1 MPQHKSAEKRVRQ
14 SARRHV
20 RNKASLSKM
29 KTLVRK
35 VRSATE
41 KDKAT
46 TALKQAV
53 QYLDQLAAKG
63 VIHRNKAANQKSQLT
78 RLVNSIKQV
87 SEVLKK
93 PPSN

>member
-14 SARRHV
+14 SARRHT

-29 KTLVRK
+29 KTLIRK
-35 VRSATE
+35 VRSTTE
-41 KDKAT
+41 KEKAA

-53 QYLDQLAAKG
+53 KYLDQLAAKG

-78 RLVNSIKQV
+78 RLVNSMK
-87 SEVLKK
+87 
-93 PPSN
+93 